1 MLDNIFNGKYKNER
15 WWILQYSDLKSCN
28 KHFLW
33 VLYSPLSH
41 IAYMSDDDIS
51 KYLRQSD
58 PRSRSQPLSGG
69 GELWW
74 NVWRGQTTCQTCSTL
89 ARNLNLQI
97 LLLSC
102 KFHWLAARSGA
113 AKTFRSHRSYKSNH
127 KAVCLCF
134 ANWNRKADMKQIRKI
149 IHTNSTVLDKNI

>member
-1 MLDNIFNGKYKNER
+1 MESTKTRDDGS
-15 WWILQYSDLKSCN
+15 YSTVIWNPVINTSSEYCTLHS
-28 KHFLW
+28 
-33 VLYSPLSH
+33 LSN